1 MEDFV
6 VLLVLLKKETL
17 VRELLFIAIIRKV
30 KTGTNLF
37 ELTLNVDI
45 NGKKVS
51 CERNRSH

>member
-45 NGKKVS
+45 NG
-51 CERNRSH
+51 